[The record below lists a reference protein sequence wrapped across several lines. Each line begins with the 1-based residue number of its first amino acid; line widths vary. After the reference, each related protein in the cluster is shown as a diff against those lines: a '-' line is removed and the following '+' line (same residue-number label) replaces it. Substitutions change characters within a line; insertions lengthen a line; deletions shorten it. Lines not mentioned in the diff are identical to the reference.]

1 MMKNET
7 PDSVHGR
14 LLESVHLAGYSFGR
28 ACDELKWLLRQ
39 DRWKR
44 VGPGY
49 DDINAFLATID
60 FSALRAAR
68 EERKDIVRQ
77 LAAINAGQRAT
88 ARALGVAQET
98 VARDLGIRTD
108 SNESPVP
115 ANVVDIQQEPP
126 KLPAIADSNES
137 PAPTLRPYYSE
148 AGITIYH
155 GDCRELLPCITRGL
169 MVTDPPYNVGYHYNE
184 YEDAKDVNEYWTFLN
199 HVLRMPLVFIHYPE
213 NLFPLAK
220 AFDRA
225 PDKIVAWIYHANTP
239 RQWRAVAWFGTA
251 PDLSRDGQSYRN
263 PDDRRVRELIAAGR
277 EARLYDW
284 WIHEQVKNVSQEKTE
299 HPCQLPL
306 SLMSRILRVTP
317 FDGPVIDPF
326 CGSGTTLVAARE
338 LERQAIGIECSEE
351 YCEAAANRL
360 RQFRQMP
367 LISETA

>member
-1 MMKNET
+1 MKES
-7 PDSVHGR
+7 PDTVHGR
-14 LLESVHLAGYSFGR
+14 LLESVHIAGYTFER

-49 DDINAFLATID
+49 DDIHAFLATID
-60 FSALRAAR
+60 FSDLRASR
-68 EERKDIVRQ
+68 EQRKDIVRQ

-88 ARALGVAQET
+88 ARLLGVAQPT
-98 VARDLGIRTD
+98 VRRDLGLVET
-108 SNESPVP
+108 NVSPVMGDVAEEQP
-115 ANVVDIQQEPP
+115 EPTKTSTIDETNV
-126 KLPAIADSNES
+126 S
-137 PAPTLRPYYSE
+137 PELLRPYYSE
-148 AGITIYH
+148 SGITIYH
-155 GDCRELLPCITRGL
+155 GDCREILPYIDRGL

-184 YEDAKDVNEYWTFLN
+184 YDDAKDADEYWTFLN
-199 HVLRMPLVFIHYPE
+199 QVLGMPLVFIHYPE

-220 AFDRA
+220 AFHRV

-239 RQWRAVAWFGTA
+239 RQWRAVAWFGIA
-251 PDLSRDGQSYRN
+251 PDLSRDGQAYRN

-299 HPCQLPL
+299 HPCQIPL
-306 SLMSRILRVTP
+306 SLMLRILRVTP
-317 FDGPVIDPF
+317 FDRPVIDPF

-338 LERQAIGIECSEE
+338 LERHAIGIECSEE

-367 LISETA
+367 LIREETA